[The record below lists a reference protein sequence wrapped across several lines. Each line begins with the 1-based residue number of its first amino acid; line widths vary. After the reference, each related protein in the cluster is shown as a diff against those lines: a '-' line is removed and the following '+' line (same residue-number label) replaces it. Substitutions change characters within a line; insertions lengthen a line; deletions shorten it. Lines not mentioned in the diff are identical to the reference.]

1 MSKETLVSIRCIT
14 YNHESYIR
22 DCLEGFVIQNT
33 SFPFEAIVHDDAS
46 TDGTAA
52 IIREYA
58 EKYPDII
65 KPIYETENQYSK
77 HDGSLRRI
85 MDEAIS
91 PSAKY
96 IAICEGDD
104 YWIDPLKLQKQADFL
119 ETHPDYGLVSS
130 DFFAFRQK
138 DGQCVNFSQS
148 PIMDGNCFLDIV
160 TEKKRVQTLTV
171 CIRKNIFFSREKL
184 DPAKYFL
191 GDQNFI
197 LTAALKSKIYCF
209 PQKMGVYRILEESAV
224 HSKKKNNYKMLDFS
238 FKYYN
243 TKIFYLNKLPHEN
256 YLRRKWI
263 AKSNFVIFRYY
274 LVNNLYSEYIN
285 SENTYFFSFSDFSI
299 SLKNLFANIC
309 KNRLMFKI
317 TRLCYLKLCR
327 ISNK

>member
-1 MSKETLVSIRCIT
+1 MAENPKPLVSISCIT
-14 YNHESYIR
+14 YNHAPYIR
-22 DCLEGFVIQNT
+22 ECLEGFLMQKTN
-33 SFPFEAIVHDDAS
+33 FPFEILIHDDAS
-46 TDGTAA
+46 TDGTAD
-52 IIREYA
+52 IIREYQA
-58 EKYPDII
+58 EYPDLI
-65 KPIYETENQYSK
+65 KPILREKNLYSQGIRCINRFNIERA
-77 HDGSLRRI
+77 HG
-85 MDEAIS
+85 
-91 PSAKY
+91 KY
-96 IAICEGDD
+96 IAFCEGDD
-104 YWIDPLKLQKQADFL
+104 FWTDPLKLQKQADFL

-171 CIRKNIFFSREKL
+171 CMRKNIFFSREKL

-191 GDQNFI
+191 GDQYFI

-209 PQKMGVYRILEESAV
+209 PQKMGVYRILEESAI

-243 TKIFYLNKLPHEN
+243 TKIFYLNKLPHDN

>member
-22 DCLEGFVIQNT
+22 DCLEGFVIQKT

-52 IIREYA
+52 IIREDA

-85 MDEAIS
+85 MDESIS

>member
-22 DCLEGFVIQNT
+22 DCLEGFVIQKT

-209 PQKMGVYRILEESAV
+209 PQKMGVYRILEESAI

-327 ISNK
+327 ISN